1 MTTKLPEAI
10 AARDELLAAAGRGEP
25 VTAQEI
31 RAAEDATRDAE
42 AADMLA
48 SRNAGFAKAEAERE
62 AIGKHAEDA
71 RAIDAQTA
79 AAVSAYLG
87 AARDLDSAMAGAR
100 AAASALNMTAGQLA
114 GADREAHRHNS
125 DVNADALRHN
135 ATLRASHESTW
146 PRATTLGAEATAL
159 LARPVRAEIVITQ
172 HGAPPPM
179 AQKWDKVLVGTAE
192 SAAQNV
198 LPVPLAEAA

>member
-1 MTTKLPEAI
+1 MTALSEAV
-10 AARDELLAAAGRGEP
+10 AARDELLAAAGRGEA
-25 VTAQEI
+25 VTAQQV
-31 RAAEDATRDAE
+31 RAAEEVTRDAE

-48 SRNAGFAKAEAERE
+48 ARNTQFSTAQAERA

-71 RAIDAQTA
+71 CAIDAQTA

-100 AAASALNMTAGQLA
+100 AAASALNIAAGQLA
-114 GADREAHRHNS
+114 SAHREAHRHNS

-146 PRATTLGAEATAL
+146 PGATTLGAEATAL
-159 LARPVRAEIVITQ
+159 LARPARAEIVITQ

-179 AQKWDKVLVGTAE
+179 AQKWDKVPVGTAE
-192 SAAQNV
+192 SAARNV
-198 LPVPLAEAA
+198 LPVPLAAAA